1 MIYCPKCGCLHEVS
15 PIQYKLE
22 NEVEAFPP
30 CLTKDY
36 QTTGKDENTIVTLP
50 AAHIEAGPYNGDR
63 FLMDY
68 DVKAC
73 SCPNCK
79 ATFYI
84 EE

>member
-1 MIYCPKCGCLHEVS
+1 MIYCPKCGHQHEVS

-22 NEVEAFPP
+22 NEVESFSTNGY
-30 CLTKDY
+30 LTS
-36 QTTGKDENTIVTLP
+36 GEGENTIVTLP

>member
-1 MIYCPKCGCLHEVS
+1 MIYCPKCGHQHEPQ

-22 NEVEAFPP
+22 NEYSSFESNIKGYLVSGEE
-30 CLTKDY
+30 
-36 QTTGKDENTIVTLP
+36 ENTTITLP
-50 AAHIEAGPYNGDR
+50 FAHIEAGPYNGDR